1 MFTSKLLWLNYT
13 FQSLVG
19 PIAQHNVSAK
29 IRSAILLFSQLK
41 YCREVLTDVQ

>member
-1 MFTSKLLWLNYT
+1 MFTGKLLWLNYT

-29 IRSAILLFSQLK
+29 IRSAIIIQSAQ
-41 YCREVLTDVQ
+41 VLP